1 MSATCMTSTQMQAFA
16 PGYFL
21 SPLLPWKTL
30 PCVRLSHLL
39 SDTYYLV
46 WHLLPCV
53 TYYLVWHSLPC
64 LVLGCHT
71 YYQTPTTL
79 CDTYYLVWHLL
90 PCDTCYLVWPT
101 TLCGTYYLVWPT
113 TLPCVKLSH
122 LLSDTYYLVR
132 HLLPCATPITLPCVR
147 LSHLLSDTYY
157 QCDNLLPYTDPPPHE
172 QSPVSV
178 CSKSALDLGPRSC
191 NRCKH
196 KYMMAGGNMICCN
209 SGDLG
214 ACPRTWSWG
223 GVWSA
228 KNKRGLEFEESDG
241 RKGRS

>member
-30 PCVRLSHLL
+30 PWNTFPWKTLPCVRLSHLL

-46 WHLLPCV
+46 W
-53 TYYLVWHSLPC
+53 
-64 LVLGCHT
+64 
-71 YYQTPTTL
+71 
-79 CDTYYLVWHLL
+79 
-90 PCDTCYLVWPT
+90 
-101 TLCGTYYLVWPT
+101 
-113 TLPCVKLSH
+113 
-122 LLSDTYYLVR
+122 

>member
-1 MSATCMTSTQMQAFA
+1 MHKCPHKPKPRDPEQRSANFRLFSC
-16 PGYFL
+16 
-21 SPLLPWKTL
+21 LPRAWPPPK
-30 PCVRLSHLL
+30 CKHLL
-39 SDTYYLV
+39 LDTSS
-46 WHLLPCV
+46 HPCC
-53 TYYLVWHSLPC
+53 LGRHCLGIRFLERRC

-71 YYQTPTTL
+71 YYQTLTTL
-79 CDTYYLVWHLL
+79 CD
-90 PCDTCYLVWPT
+90 
-101 TLCGTYYLVWPT
+101 TYYLVWPT